1 MIKTK
6 RLRSLDKK
14 PPMQKSSVET
24 IHISKKRITN
34 KQIDIIINETYNWCV
49 KNLGISPHKD
59 LPIVSWDWKS
69 FGHADLEKKFI
80 AMYDASVNEISI
92 KITGHRTLK
101 NLVRTFIHEY
111 VHYLQPEQGGWYDRY
126 DKKYG
131 YDNNPYE
138 IEAYYISD
146 LYVND
151 AVSYVVKKLKL

>member
-1 MIKTK
+1 M
-6 RLRSLDKK
+6 
-14 PPMQKSSVET
+14 
-24 IHISKKRITN
+24 
-34 KQIDIIINETYNWCV
+34 
-49 KNLGISPHKD
+49 
-59 LPIVSWDWKS
+59 VSWDWKS
-69 FGHADLEKKFI
+69 FGHAELEKQFI

-151 AVSYVVKKLKL
+151 AVSYVVKKIKI

>member
-1 MIKTK
+1 
-6 RLRSLDKK
+6 
-14 PPMQKSSVET
+14 
-24 IHISKKRITN
+24 
-34 KQIDIIINETYNWCV
+34 
-49 KNLGISPHKD
+49 
-59 LPIVSWDWKS
+59 
-69 FGHADLEKKFI
+69 
-80 AMYDASVNEISI
+80 MYDASINEISI

-126 DKKYG
+126 DKKFG

-151 AVSYVVKKLKL
+151 AVSYVMKKIKI